1 MVVQRP
7 PSARYDRIAAILA
20 SNMRLTRRNGASCET
35 VERIAH
41 DLADIYR
48 MSDPGFSRTRFL
60 RRAGVGL

>member
-1 MVVQRP
+1 MIVQRP
-7 PSARYDRIAAILA
+7 PHIRYIRIAEILA
-20 SNMRLTRRNGASCET
+20 SNMRQCRRKGESCET